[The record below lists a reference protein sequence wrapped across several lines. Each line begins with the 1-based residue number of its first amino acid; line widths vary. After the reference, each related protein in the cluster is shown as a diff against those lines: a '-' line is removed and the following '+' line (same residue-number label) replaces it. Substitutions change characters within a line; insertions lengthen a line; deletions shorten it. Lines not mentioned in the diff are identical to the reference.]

1 MTLHVPQTLR
11 ASVPAPAYQAVHG
24 QRGFSLVEMLAA
36 LVILGLA
43 LGALYQAASGATRNA
58 RVSAEYA
65 IATTLAESE
74 LDAFVISRPDVG
86 TTQRGRYGDYAEVVT
101 SMSTIGVVDA
111 ETIAL
116 DACSAFQS
124 PAMPPFSPGMAPV
137 AALCYNAHAGAP
149 QTDRGVI
156 NIDDLAVRTRGGD
169 EAARKLHATLSK
181 LSVARQRQY
190 S

>member
-1 MTLHVPQTLR
+1 MKLHPHQTAR
-11 ASVPAPAYQAVHG
+11 ASRLSCRPALG

-86 TTQRGRYGDYAEVVT
+86 VTQRGRYGDYEWERWVELIPEREESGIGWMRIVVSWPGDSQPRT
-101 SMSTIGVVDA
+101 VSLSTIGRLS
-111 ETIAL
+111 EEAL
-116 DACSAFQS
+116 DAS
-124 PAMPPFSPGMAPV
+124 
-137 AALCYNAHAGAP
+137 
-149 QTDRGVI
+149 
-156 NIDDLAVRTRGGD
+156 
-169 EAARKLHATLSK
+169 
-181 LSVARQRQY
+181 
-190 S
+190 

>member
-1 MTLHVPQTLR
+1 MKPRVHQTAR
-11 ASVPAPAYQAVHG
+11 ASADLHAGPHG

-86 TTQRGRYGDYAEVVT
+86 VTQRGRYGDYEWERWVELIPEREQSGIGWMRIVVSWSGDSQPRT
-101 SMSTIGVVDA
+101 VSLSTIGRLSEGAGDA
-111 ETIAL
+111 
-116 DACSAFQS
+116 S
-124 PAMPPFSPGMAPV
+124 
-137 AALCYNAHAGAP
+137 
-149 QTDRGVI
+149 
-156 NIDDLAVRTRGGD
+156 
-169 EAARKLHATLSK
+169 
-181 LSVARQRQY
+181 
-190 S
+190 

>member
-1 MTLHVPQTLR
+1 MKPRVHQTVR
-11 ASVPAPAYQAVHG
+11 ASAPLYRAAHG

-86 TTQRGRYGDYAEVVT
+86 VVQRGRYGDYEWERWVELILEREESGIAWMRIVVSWSGDSQPRT
-101 SMSTIGVVDA
+101 VSLSTIGRLAEGAGDA
-111 ETIAL
+111 
-116 DACSAFQS
+116 S
-124 PAMPPFSPGMAPV
+124 
-137 AALCYNAHAGAP
+137 
-149 QTDRGVI
+149 
-156 NIDDLAVRTRGGD
+156 
-169 EAARKLHATLSK
+169 
-181 LSVARQRQY
+181 
-190 S
+190 